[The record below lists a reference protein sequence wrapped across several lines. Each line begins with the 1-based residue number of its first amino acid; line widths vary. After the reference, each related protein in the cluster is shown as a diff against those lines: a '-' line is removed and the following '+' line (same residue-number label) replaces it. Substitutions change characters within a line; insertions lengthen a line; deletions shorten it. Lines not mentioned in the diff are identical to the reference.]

1 VSQLSCLSQRSLDF
15 MPEDVEMLNGSLR
28 EEREKRK
35 EDIEVSAINSVSCL
49 ARVA

>member
-1 VSQLSCLSQRSLDF
+1 

-35 EDIEVSAINSVSCL
+35 EDIEASAINLVSCL